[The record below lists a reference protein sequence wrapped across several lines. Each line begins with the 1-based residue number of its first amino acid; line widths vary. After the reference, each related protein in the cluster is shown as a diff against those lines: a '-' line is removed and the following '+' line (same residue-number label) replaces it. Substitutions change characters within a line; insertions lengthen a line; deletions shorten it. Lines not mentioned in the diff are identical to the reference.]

1 MMKLTNRILCREGGL
16 RRAEDRFGRP
26 ILCDDERIDNGTETR
41 QTGFSGAKRRPK
53 TKDIIKLC
61 RSCRADVLLLEVCPH
76 PPRTLQDRLLLA
88 NDLRDVCPHCKTV
101 LLVDE
106 AEYPELATAVC
117 LAKKDHIVD
126 DFVYASVSPAYLSAM
141 MDTL

>member
-1 MMKLTNRILCREGGL
+1 MPFLQGGCPAAGGL
-16 RRAEDRFGRP
+16 PASAAHPAGQTAAGKRP
-26 ILCDDERIDNGTETR
+26 
-41 QTGFSGAKRRPK
+41 A
-53 TKDIIKLC
+53 
-61 RSCRADVLLLEVCPH
+61 
-76 PPRTLQDRLLLA
+76 
-88 NDLRDVCPHCKTV
+88 VCPHCKTV

>member
-1 MMKLTNRILCREGGL
+1 MPFLPGGCTAAGGL
-16 RRAEDRFGRP
+16 PTSAAHPAGQTAAGKRP
-26 ILCDDERIDNGTETR
+26 AGCLP
-41 QTGFSGAKRRPK
+41 A
-53 TKDIIKLC
+53 
-61 RSCRADVLLLEVCPH
+61 
-76 PPRTLQDRLLLA
+76 LQ
-88 NDLRDVCPHCKTV
+88 TV

>member
-1 MMKLTNRILCREGGL
+1 MPFLQGGCPAAGGL
-16 RRAEDRFGRP
+16 PA
-26 ILCDDERIDNGTETR
+26 
-41 QTGFSGAKRRPK
+41 SA
-53 TKDIIKLC
+53 
-61 RSCRADVLLLEVCPH
+61 AH
-76 PPRTLQDRLLLA
+76 PQDRLLLA

>member
-1 MMKLTNRILCREGGL
+1 MRRIVLDAQYSVMTSALTMALKQGGPDFQVQN
-16 RRAEDRFGRP
+16 AG
-26 ILCDDERIDNGTETR
+26 
-41 QTGFSGAKRRPK
+41 PK
-53 TKDIIKLC
+53 TKDIVKLC

-106 AEYPELATAVC
+106 AEYSRAGHRRVPGQKRT
-117 LAKKDHIVD
+117 I
-126 DFVYASVSPAYLSAM
+126 LSM
-141 MDTL
+141 ISSTLPSRLPI

>member
-1 MMKLTNRILCREGGL
+1 MTYCSCKRAIVYSSLTVQ
-16 RRAEDRFGRP
+16 RRTCGKRGR
-26 ILCDDERIDNGTETR
+26 
-41 QTGFSGAKRRPK
+41 S
-53 TKDIIKLC
+53 C